1 MAPEN
6 PISAARP
13 QEPWHSRRSNHDQNP
28 QCSKTEAEGLQRKLE
43 KGTSGNPSGRP
54 VGSRNRKTL
63 LLEQMLDG
71 RAEKILEKAM
81 ELAEGGN
88 PQALRLCL
96 DRILPAPKE
105 RSVTLELRP
114 ITSAKDIPEQSQCVV
129 AAIAEGR
136 ITPAEGESITNV
148 LTSQVRIFETVEL
161 ERRIA
166 ELENHE
172 NEVLDY
178 RSDMEDFVSSHS
190 DPSGWSDYEASDDE
204 TDGKAA

>member
-1 MAPEN
+1 M
-6 PISAARP
+6 
-13 QEPWHSRRSNHDQNP
+13 
-28 QCSKTEAEGLQRKLE
+28 SKTRNAEKPKRNSSNGRFK

-54 VGSRNRKTL
+54 AGSRNRKTL
-63 LLEQMLDG
+63 LLEQMQDG

-88 PQALRLCL
+88 PHAMRLCL
-96 DRILPAPKE
+96 DRILPAPIE
-105 RSVTLELRP
+105 RSVTLELLP
-114 ITSAKDIPEQSQCVV
+114 ITNSKEISEQSQYVV

-136 ITPAEGESITNV
+136 ITPAEGKSITNV
-148 LTSQVRIFETVEL
+148 LASHVRMLETTETVEL

-166 ELENHE
+166 ELEKHR

-190 DPSGWSDYEASDDE
+190 KPKGWSDHEESDDE